1 MLVFFILRLM
11 RVSLRYGRRVLD
23 LELPQTAKVYIAEPK
38 EAAGADLDI
47 MLSRALKRNLDD
59 VGFESLTGSGEKV
72 MILVDDYTR
81 ETPTKDILPPLLEMF
96 RRNGI
101 RSEDV
106 TVMMALGTHR
116 KPTAAELREKL
127 GPVVDEYRVTF
138 HDAENCEYMKL
149 GSYKGIPIL
158 VNREV
163 VEHDLVLGVG
173 MIVPH
178 RVSGFSGGSKI
189 IQPGV
194 SAPETTG
201 YTHWISAGIPGREIL
216 GTVDNEVRRVMDVAA
231 ERAGLR
237 AVLNVVLDSG
247 KKAAGVF
254 FGGFREVLREGAS
267 EARRIFGVKLPWEAD
282 IVIAECPPPKDIN
295 LWQAAKAIY
304 SATLA
309 VKKGGSIVLAAR
321 CPEGAAPEHPEV
333 ERYGY
338 MPYPRVKELIEEGE
352 VEDLIAAAHMAHVG
366 EAVERANAVYLVSE
380 MGRRKVEKLGLVY
393 ARSLDEAVEDA
404 VKTRGKS
411 CRILVMKDAPD
422 LLPLHS

>member
-1 MLVFFILRLM
+1 MVVIFILRRM
-11 RVSLRYGRRVLD
+11 KVSLRYGRRVLD
-23 LELPQTAKVYIAEPK
+23 LELPQFAQVYVAKPK
-38 EAAGADLDI
+38 KTTGAGLAG
-47 MLSRALKRNLDD
+47 MLRQAFRRRLGGVSLETLARRGKSAL
-59 VGFESLTGSGEKV
+59 
-72 MILVDDYTR
+72 ILVDDYTR
-81 ETPTKDILPPLLEMF
+81 GTPTRNILPPILELL
-96 RRNGI
+96 RHHGI
-101 RSEDV
+101 RSEDIS
-106 TVMMALGTHR
+106 VMMALGTHR
-116 KPTAAELREKL
+116 KPSPAELREKL
-127 GPVVDEYRVTF
+127 GSVVDEYRVTF
-138 HDAENCEYMKL
+138 HDVKSCRYTEL
-149 GSYKGIPIL
+149 GSYESIPIL

-194 SAPETTG
+194 SAPEITG

-247 KKAAGVF
+247 KKVAGVF
-254 FGGFREVLREGAS
+254 FGGFREVLREGAT
-267 EARRIFGVKLPWEAD
+267 AAKYVFGAALPWEAD

-304 SATLA
+304 SAALG
-309 VKKGGSIVLAAR
+309 VRKGGSIILAAR

-333 ERYGY
+333 ERHGY
-338 MPYPRVKELIEEGE
+338 MPYSKVKKLVEEGE

-366 EAVERANAVYLVSE
+366 EALERTRAVYLVSR
-380 MGRRKVEKLGLVY
+380 MGRRRVEKLGLVY
-393 ARSLDEAVEDA
+393 TGSLDEAVEDA
-404 VKTRGKS
+404 AKIHGKS
-411 CRILVMKDAPD
+411 CGILVMKDAPD
-422 LLPLHS
+422 LLPLLS

>member
-1 MLVFFILRLM
+1 MKI
-11 RVSLRYGRRVLD
+11 SLRYGIRVLD
-23 LELPQTAKVYIAEPK
+23 LELSQPTQIYIVEPRK
-38 EAAGADLDI
+38 AARSSIHRILYRAFRPSLDNVS
-47 MLSRALKRNLDD
+47 L
-59 VGFESLTGSGEKV
+59 ESLAKGNRSTL
-72 MILVDDYTR
+72 ILVDDYTR
-81 ETPTKDILPPLLEMF
+81 ETPTRDILPPLLELLHHH
-96 RRNGI
+96 GI
-101 RSEDV
+101 RSKDI

-116 KPTAAELREKL
+116 RPTAAELREKL
-127 GPVVDEYRVTF
+127 GPMVDEYRVTF
-138 HDAENCEYMKL
+138 HDAENCEYAEL
-149 GSYKGIPIL
+149 GSYRGIPIL
-158 VNREV
+158 VNKEV
-163 VEHDLVLGVG
+163 VEHDLVVGVG

-201 YTHWISAGIPGREIL
+201 YTHWISASFPGREIL
-216 GTVDNEVRRVMDVAA
+216 GTIDNEVRRVMDVAA

-247 KKAAGVF
+247 KKAAGAF
-254 FGGFREVLREGAS
+254 FGDFREVLRKGAS
-267 EARRIFGVKLPWEAD
+267 EARSIFGVKLPWEAD

-309 VKKGGSIVLAAR
+309 VKEGGSIILAAR

-333 ERYGY
+333 EQYGY
-338 MPYPRVKELIEEGE
+338 MPYPRVKKLVEGGE
-352 VEDLIAAAHMAHVG
+352 VEDLIAAAHIAHVG
-366 EAVERANAVYLVSE
+366 EAVERASAVYLVSE

-393 ARSLDEAVEDA
+393 AGSLDEAVEDA
-404 VKTRGKS
+404 VKTHGKN